1 DYPSVIPL
9 LPLRNGVLFP
19 GTVITV
25 PVGRARSIAMI
36 EDVGQDAIVG
46 IAVQR
51 DARMVDPELADL
63 QPVGTYARVRQVR
76 RTGDRNYQ
84 VVLEGLARFSLTTI
98 LHGKPYW
105 TAEVQHL
112 PDENAEPTEAK
123 LLAAALAARMREKLQ
138 EIAPDMSASFGQWI
152 ELL

>member
-1 DYPSVIPL
+1 MSHPDYPSVIPL

-36 EDVGQDAIVG
+36 EAVGQDAIVG

-63 QPVGTYARVRQVR
+63 QPVGTFAVNEAAADRVRAPCPFR
-76 RTGDRNYQ
+76 
-84 VVLEGLARFSLTTI
+84 A
-98 LHGKPYW
+98 P
-105 TAEVQHL
+105 L
-112 PDENAEPTEAK
+112 PIRGGCGCPRGAMCGSVMA
-123 LLAAALAARMREKLQ
+123 
-138 EIAPDMSASFGQWI
+138 
-152 ELL
+152 